1 MKRHEA
7 LAPLSREHHDGLI
20 LAQLLKKNAPPYRG
34 LPTDLPGK
42 LGYAREVF
50 CDILDKH
57 FIQEE
62 KVLHAISGKHQA
74 IDEMT
79 KEIIAEHNDL
89 RKMFKKLGMYGR
101 LEEDLDALGHAL
113 EAHIRKEERELFPLI
128 QEHASIAD
136 MRFIHQITAGS

>member
-50 CDILDKH
+50 SDVLDKH

-62 KVLHAISGKHQA
+62 QVLHAISGRNHK
-74 IDEMT
+74 IDEMSN
-79 KEIIAEHNDL
+79 EIISEHDNL
-89 RKMFKKLGMYGR
+89 RRMFKKLGMYGK

-113 EAHIRKEERELFPLI
+113 ETHIRKEERELFPMI
-128 QEHASIAD
+128 QEHASASD
-136 MRFIHQITAGS
+136 MQYIHQITAGS

>member
-20 LAQLLKKNAPPYRG
+20 LAQLLKKNAPAYRG

-50 CDILDKH
+50 GDILDKH

-62 KVLHAISGKHQA
+62 QVLHAIRGKHRA
-74 IDEMT
+74 IDEMA
-79 KEIIAEHNDL
+79 KEIITEHNDL
-89 RKMFKKLGMYGR
+89 RKMFKKLGMYGK
-101 LEEDLDALGHAL
+101 LEEDLDTLGHAL

-128 QEHASIAD
+128 QEHASSSD
-136 MRFIHQITAGS
+136 MQFIHQITAGS